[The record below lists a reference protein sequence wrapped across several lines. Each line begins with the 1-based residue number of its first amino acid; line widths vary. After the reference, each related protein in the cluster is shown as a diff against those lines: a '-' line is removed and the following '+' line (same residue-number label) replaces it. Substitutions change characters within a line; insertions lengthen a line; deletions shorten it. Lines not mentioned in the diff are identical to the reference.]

1 MSEKA
6 TKSCEK
12 SSKNNIF
19 KWFKYFLIILILE
32 LLAITSAVL
41 INESKTNNQTIAF
54 NQIKNELQSQ
64 HTRITNLETL
74 PDIINQSSS
83 NIAENVGNIKFLNE
97 SLNNLKEEVG
107 NKKIDILAEQVSN
120 VSRRMEVL
128 EENKNREALALSVAL
143 LIKENALYGRNFQ
156 QETNILKDLTNTQDA
171 LKNDIATIE
180 SLGTSL
186 ILTDDVL
193 IQNFLSLAKDF
204 EFEKKQE
211 VATTV
216 ENDSKINKGLKKIK
230 DTVSNINFDKL
241 VVVKKDNKTPE
252 QKLLLSTLSEFIISH
267 QLVKASEFINNN
279 PIFFNSEDEAFK
291 TWFKNL
297 NDKIAFDEAIS
308 KIITSELNLLRE
320 DIKNQTLNI
329 QTPQN

>member
-12 SSKNNIF
+12 SFKNSIF
-19 KWFKYFLIILILE
+19 KWFKYFLIVLILE
-32 LLAITSAVL
+32 LLAITGAVL

-64 HTRITNLETL
+64 HARITNLETL

-156 QETNILKDLTNTQDA
+156 HETNILKDLTSSQDD
-171 LKNDIATIE
+171 LKKDIATIE
-180 SLGTSL
+180 GLNTSI

-193 IQNFLSLAKDF
+193 IKNFLSIAKDF

-211 VATTV
+211 TTTTV

-252 QKLLLSTLSEFIISH
+252 QKLLLSTLSEFVISH

-279 PIFFNSEDEAFK
+279 PIFFNSENEAFK

-297 NDKIAFDEAIS
+297 NNKIAFDEAIS